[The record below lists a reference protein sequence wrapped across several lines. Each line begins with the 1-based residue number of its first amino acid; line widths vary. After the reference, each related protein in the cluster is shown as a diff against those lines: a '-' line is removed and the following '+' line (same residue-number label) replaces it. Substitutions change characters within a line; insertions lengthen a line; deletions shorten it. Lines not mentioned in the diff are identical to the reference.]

1 MTDLHAPSV
10 RAWTTYD
17 LPVPV
22 AQLRSWLVQD
32 PSIPDLFAQQAKR
45 HGNKVA
51 VRVGDESVTYGQLQ
65 DRVACLAGWMV
76 ERGVGR
82 GDRVLVMGE
91 NSVELLV
98 ACLATMWAGAVEVVA
113 NPTYTARE
121 LRSEARRVG
130 KECVRTCRSRWEP
143 DP

>member
-1 MTDLHAPSV
+1 MTDLRAPSV

-65 DRVACLAGWMV
+65 DQIGRASCRERVCQY
-76 ERGVGR
+76 
-82 GDRVLVMGE
+82 VLI
-91 NSVELLV
+91 SVCAVSLNKKKTNKLV
-98 ACLATMWAGAVEVVA
+98 T
-113 NPTYTARE
+113 
-121 LRSEARRVG
+121 
-130 KECVRTCRSRWEP
+130 
-143 DP
+143 